1 MQNNLERPKHKHN
14 KKRNTAFLFE
24 SLVKE
29 LTKAVVYE
37 NKQQQKAISL
47 LIREF
52 FNKKNILHKELS
64 LYKQLYETK
73 EFPKEVAEKLI
84 NSVKEEHGKLSESD
98 IYNEQSRLIAK
109 INKSFG
115 SGVYNNFLPNYKTLA
130 TISQIFNKSVEPKQK
145 ILLEQ
150 ELASNITGKI
160 LTENKKTEVYDAA
173 VINRF
178 VERFN
183 ETYNGSLL
191 TEQKTLL
198 SKYIN
203 SAEDDLE
210 LKLFLNEELHRLKA
224 EINALKSLDESGNV
238 QRIYESLDGFKFE
251 EINDEL
257 IKRLMYIQQ
266 FVHEVKN

>member
-1 MQNNLERPKHKHN
+1 MQNKIEKPKHKHN

-24 SLVKE
+24 SLIKE

-37 NKQQQKAISL
+37 NKQQQKAISH

-52 FNKKNILHKELS
+52 FNKNNVLNKELN

-73 EFPKEVAEKLI
+73 EFPKEIAEKLV
-84 NSVKEEHGKLSESD
+84 NSIKEEHGKLNETD

-115 SGVYNNFLPNYKTLA
+115 AGVYNNFLPNYKTLA
-130 TISQIFNKSVEPKQK
+130 TISQIFNKSVEPRQK
-145 ILLEQ
+145 VLLEQ
-150 ELASNITGKI
+150 ELIGNITGK
-160 LTENKKTEVYDAA
+160 LLVENKKTEVYDAA

-183 ETYNGSLL
+183 ETYNGALL
-191 TEQKTLL
+191 TEQKSLL

-210 LKLFLNEELHRLKA
+210 LKLFLNEELHRLKT
-224 EINALKSLDESGNV
+224 EITAIKSLDESGNV
-238 QRIYESLDGFKFE
+238 QKIYESLDEFKFE
-251 EINDEL
+251 DVNDEL